1 MKTILID
8 TDIVINF
15 LRGKEKARDFL
26 LSVAEDCTL
35 CCSVITIAEIYA
47 GMREQEK
54 EKTDDLLDS
63 LNIIEVNRTIAEKAG
78 RYRSEI
84 RSQKLELD
92 DCIIAAS
99 AFHLSALL
107 ATSNE
112 KHYPMTDIVKTILP
126 TNNE

>member
-8 TDIVINF
+8 TDIIINF
-15 LRGKEKARDFL
+15 LRGKENARNFL
-26 LSVAEDCTL
+26 LSVAEDCTF

-78 RYRSEI
+78 RYKSKI
-84 RSQKLELD
+84 RSQELELD

-99 AFHLSALL
+99 AFHSNALL
-107 ATSNE
+107 ATGNA

-126 TNNE
+126 TK